1 MCSLFLCLL
10 LCLANFSVVA
20 SAAED
25 ENLVSSNITNW
36 DLGSNLDDGYID
48 PDHFIYNAEFNTSRI
63 RVRFPSHEVH
73 DFFGISLLYELPEIQ
88 VGQNYQYEFTIPSV
102 EVVNQISPHLSDR
115 IPSAFGEGV
124 TLVFGIGYLDSD
136 NFLNFYT
143 DYGFSIDYSDFPDVI
158 GQTFKQSFR
167 LDNIKGT
174 PVLAIMLSSV
184 GSSESIVFL
193 QNVSLTKVESGT
205 DKKLDGIL
213 GWLEDIKNSI
223 TGLPEII
230 KTNLSTFFNDLSTKL
245 TELKNNI
252 KTNLETLGSNI
263 NGKLGDVSTDFS
275 SYVSGLGDRVSSFFS
290 DLKTNLTSEFTA
302 FKNKVNTEFTNL
314 KSNLTTNFDNLR
326 STLSS
331 RFDKV
336 DNFLT
341 EIRDFFH
348 NLYWDLVGGTCGAGD
363 VHSSLF
369 ERLGDRIRGFFEDLK
384 VKIDIK
390 VEEIK
395 TAIHDFFVP
404 PEGFFEE
411 WKANFDLMLSENL
424 GFIYEAPYLIILFVT
439 LAEDILDTDTEP
451 SIIFPEISF
460 ELPGEYGCEIDLF
473 EETEVDLSFLSES
486 NVFSFLYYEAYP
498 ALLHVIFILALVGYA
513 KYILGRTM
521 SN

>member
-1 MCSLFLCLL
+1 MSGSKLLRLCSLFLCLL

-20 SAAED
+20 NASEAE
-25 ENLVSSNITNW
+25 ENLIDSDLRNW
-36 DLGSNLDDGYID
+36 DKISEHDIWGVDN
-48 PDHFIYNAEFNTSRI
+48 SRI
-63 RVRFPSHEVH
+63 FNLNPSS
-73 DFFGISLLYELPEIQ
+73 ISDYYNIYFNSTSGQITYDMYGGFCELTNLI
-88 VGQNYQYEFTIPSV
+88 VGENYS
-102 EVVNQISPHLSDR
+102 
-115 IPSAFGEGV
+115 
-124 TLVFGIGYLDSD
+124 
-136 NFLNFYT
+136 
-143 DYGFSIDYSDFPDVI
+143 FSIDLKCSADFFTEYYECFIGVCYFTADGVFYPYDDIDILTCSLNSTVFTTNTLDFTYSYNGYKPYVFIIFDCIKSNNSGVHA
-158 GQTFKQSFR
+158 QLK
-167 LDNIKGT
+167 NI
-174 PVLAIMLSSV
+174 
-184 GSSESIVFL
+184 
-193 QNVSLTKVESGT
+193 SLTRQPSET
-205 DKKLDGIL
+205 EKKLDGIL

-223 TGLPEII
+223 VGLPVTI
-230 KTNLSTFFNDLSTKL
+230 KTNLSTFFTDLSTKL

-252 KTNLETLGSNI
+252 KTNLETLGNNI

-275 SYVSGLGDRVSSFFS
+275 DYVSGLGDRVSSFFS

-424 GFIYEAPYLIILFVT
+424 GFIYETPDLITGFVT
-439 LAEDILDTDTEP
+439 LAKNILDTDTEP

-460 ELPGEYGCEIDLF
+460 ELPGEYGCEINLF

-486 NVFSFLYYEAYP
+486 DVFSFLYYEAYP
-498 ALLHVIFILALVGYA
+498 ALLHVIFILALIGYA
-513 KYILGRTM
+513 KYIWGRTM